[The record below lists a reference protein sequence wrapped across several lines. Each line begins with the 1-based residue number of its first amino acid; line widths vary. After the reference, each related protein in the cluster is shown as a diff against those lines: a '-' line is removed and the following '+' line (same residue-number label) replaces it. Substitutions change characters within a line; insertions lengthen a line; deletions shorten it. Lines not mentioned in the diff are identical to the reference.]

1 MLLPLLGVVLGL
13 TIGFFGEL
21 TVPPHYAPYTA
32 VALLAAFASLLGGL
46 RAALEK
52 HFEDNI
58 FVTGLLSNTL
68 LAALLAFV
76 GDRIGINL
84 YLAALVAFGV
94 RIFQNLALIR
104 RLILLRVK

>member
-1 MLLPLLGVVLGL
+1 MVLPLLGVLLGL
-13 TIGFFGEL
+13 AIGFFGQFR
-21 TVPPHYAPYTA
+21 VPPHYAPYTA
-32 VALLAAFASLLGGL
+32 VALLAAFDSVLGGL

-52 HFEDNI
+52 HFEDSI

-84 YLAALVAFGV
+84 YLAAVVAFGV

-104 RLILLRVK
+104 RLILQRAK

>member
-1 MLLPLLGVVLGL
+1 MVFPLFGVLLGLA
-13 TIGFFGEL
+13 IGFFGEF
-21 TVPPHYAPYTA
+21 TVPPHLAPYTA
-32 VALLAAFASLLGGL
+32 VALLAAFDSLLGGL

-52 HFEDNI
+52 QFEDSI

-68 LAALLAFV
+68 LAALLAFI

-104 RLILLRVK
+104 RLILLRHN

>member
-1 MLLPLLGVVLGL
+1 MLLPLFGLLLGL
-13 TIGFFGEL
+13 TLGFFLEFS
-21 TVPPHYAPYTA
+21 VPPHLAPYTA
-32 VALLAAFASLLGGL
+32 VALLAAFDSLLGGL

-52 HFEDNI
+52 HFDDNI

-104 RLILLRVK
+104 RLVLVRSK